1 MHPAGP
7 TGFYFHIFVKVLI
20 QRKNFFKSSG
30 KKSQILE
37 YKKEILSAS
46 WKTVLVRDAV
56 KCEQRLKL

>member
-1 MHPAGP
+1 MHPARP

-20 QRKNFFKSSG
+20 QRKNFFKSSC

-46 WKTVLVRDAV
+46 
-56 KCEQRLKL
+56 